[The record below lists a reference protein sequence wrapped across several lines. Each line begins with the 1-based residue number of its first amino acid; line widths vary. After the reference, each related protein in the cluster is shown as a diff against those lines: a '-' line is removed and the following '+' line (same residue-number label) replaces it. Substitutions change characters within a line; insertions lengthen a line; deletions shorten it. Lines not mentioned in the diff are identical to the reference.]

1 VICPDCNA
9 EQPDGARFCNQCG
22 AKLPAPVPIA
32 LAPDWHCPACGFEN
46 QPGSK
51 FCSECG
57 EKLAVMAME
66 AAPPKDAPIR
76 FVSPRGVIY
85 FPPNE
90 THTWLIGRED
100 PVNDIHPDVDLTP
113 YDPEATVSRRHAQLT
128 LAGRQ
133 CLLTSI
139 ASTNGTKLNGAT
151 LTPQQAT
158 LVRPGDRIEFGRC
171 AVTLELEV

>member
-1 VICPDCNA
+1 MICPDCSA

-22 AKLPAPVPIA
+22 AKLPLPTPVA
-32 LAPDWHCPACGFEN
+32 LEPDWHCLACGFEN
-46 QPGSK
+46 QTGSK

-57 EKLAVMAME
+57 EKLAVVAVAPALAE
-66 AAPPKDAPIR
+66 AAPIR
-76 FVSPRGVIY
+76 LVSPRGVIY
-85 FPPNE
+85 FPPSE
-90 THTWLIGRED
+90 TSTWLIGRED

-113 YDPEATVSRRHAQLT
+113 HDPEATVSRRHAQIT

-139 ASTNGTKLNGAT
+139 ASTNWTKLNGAI
-151 LTPQQAT
+151 LTPQQAA

-171 AVTLELEV
+171 AVTLEM